1 MEGDY
6 TPSQLNE
13 LLHRGEVQLID
24 VRQRDEHDAARI
36 RGGRLIE
43 LGDLAAQATTIAG
56 DRPVVLYCHSGGRSA
71 WATSAL
77 RASGYDAHNLA
88 GGILA
93 WVAAGLPI
101 EPDGG
106 RILDH

>member
-6 TPSQLNE
+6 TPRQLHE
-13 LLHRGEVQLID
+13 RLASGGVQLID
-24 VRQRDEHDAARI
+24 VRQRHEHDAARI
-36 RGGRLIE
+36 AGDWLIE
-43 LGDLAAQATTIAG
+43 LSDLQAHAGEIAT

-71 WATSAL
+71 WACSAL
-77 RASGYDAHNLA
+77 RSSGFDAHNLA

-101 EPDGG
+101 DPPDG

>member
-1 MEGDY
+1 MEGDF
-6 TPSQLNE
+6 TPPQLHE
-13 LLHRGEVQLID
+13 FLRQGEVQLID

-36 RGGRLIE
+36 PGGRLIE
-43 LGDLAAQATTIAG
+43 LADLAAQAGTIAN

-101 EPDGG
+101 EPEGG
-106 RILDH
+106 QVLHH

>member
-13 LLHRGEVQLID
+13 LLRRGEVQLID

-36 RGGRLIE
+36 IGGRLIE
-43 LGDLAAQATTIAG
+43 LGDLAAQAATIAN

-71 WATSAL
+71 WATGAL

-106 RILDH
+106 RVLDH